1 MMTGNENCR
10 QRYGFNAIELVVVTF
25 VIFIL
30 IGLVLVFFRSP
41 QKVRDGDQAYSVNN
55 LKTLALAS
63 INFNSLHKKLPPAY
77 DQFKQM
83 NFPVSVHVHL
93 MPFVEQD
100 RLYQTIVG
108 TGGQR
113 GTSEIV
119 PFFLFQ
125 IDTTNTKSGAGVQN
139 FAANLRVFSDKGLET
154 PFDCDMAPLAAIE
167 PGAASIPKSFE
178 KDGTSNT
185 ILFAPKFAQCGNGGS
200 RYAASPNSP
209 FAAFF
214 GQNAAQVKANATA
227 TNVTFQLEPTDCH
240 SSPLLAQ
247 SPVQEGID
255 AAMADG
261 SVRFISST
269 VSPRTWNLLVQPN
282 DDQIIPTDWQ

>member
-1 MMTGNENCR
+1 
-10 QRYGFNAIELVVVTF
+10 
-25 VIFIL
+25 
-30 IGLVLVFFRSP
+30 
-41 QKVRDGDQAYSVNN
+41 
-55 LKTLALAS
+55 
-63 INFNSLHKKLPPAY
+63 
-77 DQFKQM
+77 
-83 NFPVSVHVHL
+83 

-139 FAANLRVFSDKGLET
+139 FAANLRVFSDKGLKT
-154 PFDCDMAPLAAIE
+154 PFDCDMAPLADIE
-167 PGAASIPKSFE
+167 PGTASIPKSFE

>member
-1 MMTGNENCR
+1 MSMHVFR
-10 QRYGFNAIELVVVTF
+10 KKRLGFNAIELVVVILL
-25 VIFIL
+25 VFIL
-30 IGLVLVFFRSP
+30 IGLVLVFLQRP
-41 QKVRDGDQAYSVNN
+41 QKVRDGDQAYSINN
-55 LKTLALAS
+55 LKILALAP

-83 NFPVSVHVHL
+83 TFPASVHVHL

-100 RLYQTIVG
+100 KLYQTIIA
-108 TGGQR
+108 TRGQR
-113 GTSEIV
+113 GTSEVV

-125 IDTTNTKSGAGVQN
+125 IDITNTKSSAGVQN
-139 FAANLRVFSDKGLET
+139 FAANLRVFSDKGLKT
-154 PFDCDMAPLAAIE
+154 PFDCDMAPLADIE
-167 PGAASIPKSFE
+167 PGTASIPKSFE

-227 TNVTFQLEPTDCH
+227 KNVTFQLMPENCH
-240 SSPLLAQ
+240 TNPLMAQ
-247 SPVQEGID
+247 TPVQEGID
-255 AAMADG
+255 VAMADG
-261 SVRFISST
+261 SVRFISAA
-269 VSPRTWNLLVQPN
+269 VSPRTWNQLVQPN
-282 DDQIIPTDWQ
+282 DGMKVEDDWLP